1 MKVGITL
8 PNLGPQAKRGNIL
21 SLSTGSEKEGID
33 SLWTITR
40 VLWPL
45 KPQTPYAAT
54 PDGSLPIEYQIVLDP
69 LNVLTYVASNTNK
82 IALGTSVIDTFFYT
96 PHHACKKICN
106 T

>member
-54 PDGSLPIEYQIVLDP
+54 PDGSLR
-69 LNVLTYVASNTNK
+69 LNIKLR
-82 IALGTSVIDTFFYT
+82 
-96 PHHACKKICN
+96 
-106 T
+106 